1 MKFRMTPQR
10 EVILQ
15 EIERADS
22 HPTADQIYAMV
33 RKRLPRISLGT
44 VYRNLEVLSQLG
56 MIRKVEVGGSQKR
69 FDYRTENH
77 YHARC
82 LECGRVDDL
91 PIQPE
96 TSMEEAI
103 ESLIDYHIVGHRLEF
118 IGLCFNCKKNPE
130 REKQIR
136 AEKRAHKKKQ
146 EV

>member
-22 HPTADQIYAMV
+22 HPTADQVYAMV

-69 FDYRTENH
+69 FDYKTENH

-82 LECGRVDDL
+82 LGCGRVDDL
-91 PIQPE
+91 PIEPE

-103 ESLIDYHIVGHRLEF
+103 ESLVDYQIVGHQLEF
-118 IGLCFNCKKNPE
+118 IGLCFDCRKTPKRPE
-130 REKQIR
+130 QIW
-136 AEKRAHKKKQ
+136 AEKIARKKK
-146 EV
+146 